1 MANKAPKAEIA
12 AKVQT
17 SMDMANRM
25 CEDHAT
31 KKIGS
36 DIHCMLMPTI
46 SPDLNGL
53 EVDSQMCRELIW
65 KH

>member
-1 MANKAPKAEIA
+1 
-12 AKVQT
+12 
-17 SMDMANRM
+17 MDMANRM

-36 DIHCMLMPTI
+36 DIHCVFIPTI